1 MLVEGQEGELV
12 EDEGLGHDI
21 DVLLWGVV
29 AGQFYLEGVGMSI
42 SVEDVLDCLEVFLHV
57 DSLGINKYDQ

>member
-1 MLVEGQEGELV
+1 M
-12 EDEGLGHDI
+12 
-21 DVLLWGVV
+21 

-42 SVEDVLDCLEVFLHV
+42 SVEDVLGCLEVFLHV